1 MKNVTNMITSI
12 ISAVITAIFIP
23 ILIVRYV
30 GISKLGVIFLSI
42 GYPILLIYFIL
53 KSIYFGLSN
62 LKAKDVL
69 YRIINVL
76 IEIFILLI
84 ISYFCL
90 SLNSYIKWI
99 IFGVIC
105 CLSLFNIFSS
115 IFNKFSI
122 IRYILQGI
130 ITLLFIYLILR
141 FKSNI
146 VSLMGIISI
155 LLFFIENII
164 GRNTNNKLLLSS
176 DIISITLFSLFLLFI

>member
-1 MKNVTNMITSI
+1 MKNVTNMTTSI

-30 GISKLGVIFLSI
+30 CISKLGVIFLSI

-90 SLNSYIKWI
+90 SLNSYIKWDRN
-99 IFGVIC
+99 F
-105 CLSLFNIFSS
+105 
-115 IFNKFSI
+115 
-122 IRYILQGI
+122 Y
-130 ITLLFIYLILR
+130 FI
-141 FKSNI
+141 
-146 VSLMGIISI
+146 
-155 LLFFIENII
+155 
-164 GRNTNNKLLLSS
+164 NN
-176 DIISITLFSLFLLFI
+176 